1 MIVDQ
6 SQRIAGAFM
15 DTDSDTL
22 PRFSA
27 RMSAS
32 LDAIEKTYLRIL
44 RTIILV
50 IATLMIGYA
59 AWLAL
64 SGLYRTMQST
74 ASVVEATATVNA
86 SDIIS
91 ADTSPQSV
99 GLPIE
104 QRDPIDPHI
113 RKFYTAFVSRYY
125 TLFRQKFEPYRQSDD
140 KRLSKE
146 EFDDAFLQTGARLDA
161 IKNGDLDFSKDKND
175 LELLFKVMSEGANLP
190 QTTSRLAKYKSAK
203 RVGVIRKVQKTRSE
217 TRRGWDSYST
227 ACASWY
233 VEPIGCATSRLVDV
247 PYTETVRSMQF
258 PQGTE
263 SHSQLFRSFQDRFF
277 KLLSERR
284 DNAAKEAQS
293 ERDDI
298 IAGQYSGKASLLLAL
313 QIAGGFLMLM
323 FFFLLIAIERHQ
335 RHLSLLVT
343 PAIVENE

>member
-1 MIVDQ
+1 
-6 SQRIAGAFM
+6 M
-15 DTDSDTL
+15 DSDSDTL
-22 PRFSA
+22 PRLGA

-32 LDAIEKTYLRIL
+32 LDAIEKAYLRIL
-44 RTIILV
+44 RTIILI

-59 AWLAL
+59 GWLAL
-64 SGLYRTMQST
+64 SGIYRTMQSPT
-74 ASVVEATATVNA
+74 SVIEATATVNA
-86 SDIIS
+86 SDITS

-104 QRDPIDPHI
+104 QGDPIDPQI

-125 TLFRQKFEPYRQSDD
+125 NLFRQKFEPYRQSDD

-161 IKNGDLDFSKDKND
+161 IKKGELEFSKDRSD
-175 LELLFKVMSEGANLP
+175 LELLFKIMSEGASLP
-190 QTTSRLAKYKSAK
+190 PTISRLVKYKSAK
-203 RVGVIRKVQKTRSE
+203 RVEVTRKVQKTRSE

-227 ACASWY
+227 ACPSWY

-263 SHSQLFRSFQDRFF
+263 SHSQLFRTFQDRFF
-277 KLLSERR
+277 TLLSERR
-284 DNAAKEAQS
+284 DSAAKEAQS
-293 ERDDI
+293 KRDDI
-298 IAGQYSGKASLLLAL
+298 IAGQYTGKASLLLAL

-335 RHLSLLVT
+335 RRLSQLAT
-343 PAIVENE
+343 PAVAES